1 MSEAPEITANY
12 RLILDLSKL
21 DNEDLLDHE
30 VILSYHAALMYAAM
44 DKAAVPTVAKLIEAL
59 RNNAFYA
66 PSLIAYDGKLGF
78 LFSTGFIEVNCN
90 FTLGKEIPSQTPSKD
105 SPQKHVISFGKGD
118 SVETSI
124 AFLSTAKLKQ
134 MGQIEDLVDE
144 AGATNQD
151 ALNLIISLIKPAPL
165 TSLPEGNYLVKGN
178 YSTEKSL
185 ILILDGA
192 VEVSVASN
200 TPKTTAEITS
210 KNGLVYASK
219 ESKLL
224 RGISR
229 PYCLVPRLY
238 GNEGEEKE
246 AVGKVFEIQGVT
258 TCPGEKSDYYAGKLS
273 PVSED
278 GVVGEATWCIIDGG
292 TSQFALNNLS
302 KGKSMRVVI
311 SSVKTPTGNMKYN
324 KVELNPVR

>member
-12 RLILDLSKL
+12 HLILNLAKL
-21 DNEDLLDHE
+21 DNEDLIDHE
-30 VILSYHAALMYAAM
+30 VILSYHAALKFAAM
-44 DKAAVPTVAKLIEAL
+44 DKTSVPTVAKLVETL
-59 RNNAFYA
+59 RNSAFYA
-66 PSLIAYDGKLGF
+66 PSLIAYNGKLGF

-90 FTLGKEIPSQTPSKD
+90 FALGKEIPSQAPSKD
-105 SPQKHVISFGKGD
+105 SPQKHVISFGEGYT
-118 SVETSI
+118 VETSI

-165 TSLPEGNYLVKGN
+165 TSLPEGKYTVKGN

-185 ILILDGA
+185 VLILDGD
-192 VEVSVASN
+192 VEISVAIN
-200 TPKTTAEITS
+200 TPKTVAEITS
-210 KNGLVYASK
+210 KNGLIYASK

-246 AVGKVFEIQGVT
+246 AVGKKFQIQGVT
-258 TCPGEKSDYYAGKLS
+258 TCPGEKSDYFAGKLS
-273 PVSED
+273 PISDD
-278 GVVGEATWCIIDGG
+278 GVIGEASWCIIDAS

-302 KGKSMRVVI
+302 KGKPMEVYIESI
-311 SSVKTPTGNMKYN
+311 KTPTGNMKYN
-324 KVELNPVR
+324 KVNLMPVR